1 MTWTTDQKLE
11 SLLRLP
17 WTISSETTPEGDR
30 LLRVAEIPSAV
41 GSGTD
46 DLEVESD
53 LWESLRAFLAAYL
66 HFDDEIPLPE
76 GCDLPWSIAD
86 RRNEAPK
93 VALIVR
99 QRRDSLEQPLDEV
112 EPTGAA
118 SDWESPD
125 LVAA

>member
-17 WTISSETTPEGDR
+17 WTICSETTPEGDR

-41 GSGTD
+41 GSGTED
-46 DLEVESD
+46 EELEYD
-53 LWESLRAFLAAYL
+53 LWESLRASLAAYL
-66 HFDDEIPLPE
+66 HFADPIPLPD
-76 GCDLPWSIAD
+76 GCDLPWLEAD
-86 RRNEAPK
+86 RRTDAPK
-93 VALIVR
+93 VAPIVR
-99 QRRDSLEQPLDEV
+99 QRRDSLEQPLDEE

-118 SDWESPD
+118 SDWETD